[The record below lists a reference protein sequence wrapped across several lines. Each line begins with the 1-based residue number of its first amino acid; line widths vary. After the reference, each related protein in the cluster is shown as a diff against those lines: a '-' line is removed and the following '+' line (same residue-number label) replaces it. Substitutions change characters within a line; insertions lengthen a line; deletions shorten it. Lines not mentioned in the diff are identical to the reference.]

1 MKFYYWCREAV
12 RSIGLRLILVLAGYV
27 LLSMLAIGLTDAWM
41 GALAR
46 QNAYLTYAR
55 DTVMLISEL
64 RTRMHE
70 AESAQRGYLIS
81 LQNKYLPVNE
91 KAIEPQINSMQQV
104 LRALEKH
111 VDASGEA
118 EQRYAELLKD
128 IAADVEGK
136 SAELQMSVTLAHK
149 GNMEAPM
156 QMVNAEESQQR
167 MNQFMQRTQAFMDSM
182 NKDIARMMERRANTM
197 AAGRFSVAASI
208 LLVLV
213 LLVLSVKKLVE
224 EIVDRDRLSKK
235 LETDVVN
242 FEQKLEERT
251 SMLKTLAVDY
261 QYDVERERRKLAREL
276 HDEMGSIL
284 TATKMDISWVLRKI
298 KDASPEASE
307 KLNRTLRYLDQGIEL
322 KRRVVQD
329 LHPSLLTT
337 FGLIPALKALI
348 ESAADRNQWELDM
361 ELPDEGT
368 PISEALGL
376 IAYRLVQETLT
387 NATKYAQ
394 ATKVSVHLQVDDR
407 YLKLEI
413 ADNGKGM
420 DLTQGYEVTHGLKGM
435 QHRVTA
441 IGGKMQIDSEPG
453 KGMFTLALIPLNA
466 AAESRTASAAD

>member
-1 MKFYYWCREAV
+1 MKLYYWCREAV
-12 RSIGLRLILVLAGYV
+12 RSVGLRLILVLAGYV
-27 LLSMLAIGLTDAWM
+27 LLSMLAIALTDAWM
-41 GALAR
+41 GALVR
-46 QNAYLTYAR
+46 QNDYLTNTR
-55 DTVMLISEL
+55 ETITLINEL
-64 RTRMHE
+64 RSRMHE

-81 LQNKYLPVNE
+81 LQNKYVPADE
-91 KAIEPQINSMQQV
+91 KAIEPQVNSAQQTMH
-104 LRALEKH
+104 ALEKH
-111 VDASGEA
+111 MDSIGEP
-118 EQRYAELLKD
+118 EQRYAELLKG
-128 IAADVEGK
+128 IASDVEGK
-136 SAELQMSVTLAHK
+136 STELQMSVTLAHK
-149 GNMEAPM
+149 GNMEGSM
-156 QMVNAEESQQR
+156 QMVNAEESRER
-167 MNQFMQRTQAFMDSM
+167 MSQFMQKTQVFMDSL
-182 NKDIARMMERRANTM
+182 NKDVVAMLEKRAKTM

-298 KDASPEASE
+298 KDTSPEASE
-307 KLNRTLRYLDQGIEL
+307 KLSRTLRYLDQGIEL

-361 ELPDEGT
+361 ELPDESIH
-368 PISEALGL
+368 ISEALGL
-376 IAYRLVQETLT
+376 IAYRVVQETLT

-435 QHRVTA
+435 RHRVIA
-441 IGGKMQIDSEPG
+441 IGGKLQIDSEPG

-466 AAESRTASAAD
+466 AAESRSASAAD

>member
-182 NKDIARMMERRANTM
+182 NKDIASMMERRANTM

>member
-91 KAIEPQINSMQQV
+91 KAIEPQVNSMQQV

-182 NKDIARMMERRANTM
+182 NKDIASMMERRANTM

>member
-46 QNAYLTYAR
+46 QNAYLTNAR
-55 DTVMLISEL
+55 DTITLISEL

-91 KAIEPQINSMQQV
+91 KAIEPQVNSVQKV
-104 LRALEKH
+104 LRALENH
-111 VDASGEA
+111 MDASGQP
-118 EQRYAELLKD
+118 EQRYAEWLKD
-128 IAADVEGK
+128 ISADVEGK
-136 SAELQMSVTLAHK
+136 STELQMSVTLAHK

-156 QMVNAEESQQR
+156 QMVNAEESQKR
-167 MNQFMQRTQAFMDSM
+167 MSQFMQRTQAFMDSM
-182 NKDIARMMERRANTM
+182 NKDIASMMERRANTM

-213 LLVLSVKKLVE
+213 LLVLSVKKLVA

-441 IGGKMQIDSEPG
+441 IGGKLQIDSEPG

-466 AAESRTASAAD
+466 AAGSRTASAAD